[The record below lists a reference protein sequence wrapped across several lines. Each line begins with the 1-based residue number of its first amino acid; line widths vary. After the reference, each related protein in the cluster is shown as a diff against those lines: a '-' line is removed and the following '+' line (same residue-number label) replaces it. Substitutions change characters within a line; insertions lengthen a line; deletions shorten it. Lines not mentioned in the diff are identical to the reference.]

1 MARRWSLWILP
12 VHHPRAARLQPIA
25 RTPCRRCSSCQ
36 LPVANSGRADRHGRY
51 LPQRFEPIC
60 ARRTGRDC
68 HIEHAA
74 EHPQFRARAAGR
86 PECRH
91 ERPVA
96 WGFVALSIRAS
107 AWAWRIAGAAAPPPA
122 PYRRQSRT
130 DAGPVW
136 RQSSRADLGVCTR
149 PASASQSPIRTPRT
163 FAMGTASLGE
173 RPPIAL
179 QKVDRRAA
187 GAVRRRRT
195 AEFGRKRNRDV
206 G

>member
-1 MARRWSLWILP
+1 MARRWSLWMLP

-25 RTPCRRCSSCQ
+25 RVSMPSLLLVSASRRE
-36 LPVANSGRADRHGRY
+36 PGRADRHGRY

-122 PYRRQSRT
+122 PYRRQSGKPGNMPITSYRYSDRLGLRQRLAQAPAEPAARSEYAVKLGPIPAWSSVRLVYV
-130 DAGPVW
+130 DA
-136 RQSSRADLGVCTR
+136 
-149 PASASQSPIRTPRT
+149 
-163 FAMGTASLGE
+163 
-173 RPPIAL
+173 
-179 QKVDRRAA
+179 
-187 GAVRRRRT
+187 
-195 AEFGRKRNRDV
+195 
-206 G
+206 